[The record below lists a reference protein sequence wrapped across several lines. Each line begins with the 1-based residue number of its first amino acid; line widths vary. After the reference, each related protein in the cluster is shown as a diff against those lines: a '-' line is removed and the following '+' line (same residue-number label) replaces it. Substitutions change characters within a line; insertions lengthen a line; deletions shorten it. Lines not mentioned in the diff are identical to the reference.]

1 MIVYIPL
8 WIYEWAIKEVS
19 EALLLSLS
27 GHSVSLCLERQHGL
41 PLTYT
46 VIWRIDACSQNLLW
60 ISSCE
65 IIFFSLF
72 WGGKGEYIGEE
83 KRGKTAWADLKTVWT
98 SSDIHCCLHNGKT
111 EPKCQIPKL
120 CEVQSLDPSISA
132 WILSGSQEPKCRYH
146 ILKCMKMN
154 DSK

>member
-1 MIVYIPL
+1 MACHWLTQRFEGLMPAVKIC
-8 WIYEWAIKEVS
+8 YEFLAVKW
-19 EALLLSLS
+19 
-27 GHSVSLCLERQHGL
+27 
-41 PLTYT
+41 
-46 VIWRIDACSQNLLW
+46 
-60 ISSCE
+60 
-65 IIFFSLF
+65 FFKNLF
-72 WGGKGEYIGEE
+72 WGGKGEYVGEE
-83 KRGKTAWADLKTVWT
+83 KRGKTAWAGLKTVWT
-98 SSDIHCCLHNGKT
+98 SSDIHCCLHNGKA